1 MGRLTIQE
9 VARVLM
15 TKNGLKLSEANRF
28 ASELFAIIQERLEQN
43 DQVKVKGLGTFKVIT
58 VEARES
64 VSVRTGDRVMIEGHS
79 KITFTPDA
87 TMKELVNKPFSQ
99 FETVVLNDNVEFDDM
114 KEQEEDTEADTD
126 SEFDDIKDDLTEE
139 ELAQLEQLEQQ
150 EPPVVKE
157 EPQVIEEKP
166 QAIEEEPQA
175 IEEEPQVIEE
185 EPQVIEEETPVVAPL
200 IEVPEET
207 TESEQESEQEP
218 EQELEQEEEP
228 AAEQVDDS
236 VEEPLAEPEEEPEE
250 EPVVFDDE
258 EEETSRSWSKWLWI
272 TFGAICLACLSA
284 ARGYYYGCRHTA
296 MLALNDTVV
305 VRDTVYVTEPQD
317 TAITEIPAK
326 LVAEPEAPKVEE
338 PKIEKPKAEPQ
349 KVESQKAEPKKVET
363 PKVEKPKS
371 EPAPDVDP
379 YAQKDERVRLGAY
392 RIVGLER
399 EVTVLQGQTFY
410 SICRAQLGP
419 DMECYIEVYNNLPR
433 NPQIKAGQVIKIP
446 KLQPKKRKKQ

>member
-15 TKNGLKLSEANRF
+15 TKNGLKLGEANRF
-28 ASELFAIIQERLEQN
+28 ASELFAIIQEHLENN

-126 SEFDDIKDDLTEE
+126 ADSEFDDIKDDLTEE

-157 EPQVIEEKP
+157 EPQVIVEKP

-175 IEEEPQVIEE
+175 IEEEI
-185 EPQVIEEETPVVAPL
+185 PVVAPL
-200 IEVPEET
+200 IEVAEET
-207 TESEQESEQEP
+207 KESEQESEQEP

-228 AAEQVDDS
+228 VAERVEDS
-236 VEEPLAEPEEEPEE
+236 VKEPEEEPEE

-284 ARGYYYGCRHTA
+284 AGGYYYGCRHTA
-296 MLALNDTVV
+296 MLALSDTVV
-305 VRDTVYVTEPQD
+305 VRDTVYVAEPQD

-338 PKIEKPKAEPQ
+338 PKMEKPKA
-349 KVESQKAEPKKVET
+349 ESQKAEPKKVET

>member
-15 TKNGLKLSEANRF
+15 TKNGLKLGEANRF
-28 ASELFAIIQERLEQN
+28 ASELFAIIQEHLENN

-157 EPQVIEEKP
+157 EPQVIEE
-166 QAIEEEPQA
+166 EPQA
-175 IEEEPQVIEE
+175 IEEEV
-185 EPQVIEEETPVVAPL
+185 PVVAPL

-207 TESEQESEQEP
+207 KESEQESEQEP

-228 AAEQVDDS
+228 VAERVEDS
-236 VEEPLAEPEEEPEE
+236 VKEPEEEPEE

-258 EEETSRSWSKWLWI
+258 EEETSRSWSKWLWMA
-272 TFGAICLACLSA
+272 FGAICLACLSA
-284 ARGYYYGCRHTA
+284 AGGYYYGCRHTA
-296 MLALNDTVV
+296 MLALSDTVV
-305 VRDTVYVTEPQD
+305 VRDTVYVSEPQD

-338 PKIEKPKAEPQ
+338 PKMEKPKAEPQ
-349 KVESQKAEPKKVET
+349 KVEPQKAEPKKVET

-419 DMECYIEVYNNLPR
+419 DMECYIEVYNN
-433 NPQIKAGQVIKIP
+433 IKAGQVIKIP

>member
-15 TKNGLKLSEANRF
+15 TKNGLKLGEANRF
-28 ASELFAIIQERLEQN
+28 ASELFAIIQEHLENN

-126 SEFDDIKDDLTEE
+126 ADSEFDDIKDDLTEE

-166 QAIEEEPQA
+166 QAIEEEPQ
-175 IEEEPQVIEE
+175 VIEE
-185 EPQVIEEETPVVAPL
+185 EPQAIEEEVPVVAPL

-207 TESEQESEQEP
+207 KESEQESEQEP
-218 EQELEQEEEP
+218 EQELEREEEP
-228 AAEQVDDS
+228 VAEQVDDS
-236 VEEPLAEPEEEPEE
+236 VEEHLAEPEE

-284 ARGYYYGCRHTA
+284 AGGYYYGCRHTA
-296 MLALNDTVV
+296 MLALSDTVI
-305 VRDTVYVTEPQD
+305 VRDTVYVAEPQD

-349 KVESQKAEPKKVET
+349 KVEPQKAEPKKVET

>member
-185 EPQVIEEETPVVAPL
+185 EPQAIEEEVPVVAPL

-207 TESEQESEQEP
+207 KESEQESEQEP
-218 EQELEQEEEP
+218 EQELEQEKEP
-228 AAEQVDDS
+228 VAERVEDS
-236 VEEPLAEPEEEPEE
+236 VEEPEEEPEE
-250 EPVVFDDE
+250 EPVVFDE
-258 EEETSRSWSKWLWI
+258 EEETSRSWSKWLWMA
-272 TFGAICLACLSA
+272 FGAICLACLSA
-284 ARGYYYGCRHTA
+284 AGGYYYGCRHTA
-296 MLALNDTVV
+296 MLALSDTVV